1 MNQKKKV
8 LLFILLTVR
17 WRNVELAMRKI
28 LFFDK
33 SNSCRLSWPRKL
45 FSVMF
50 VILFFDRSASDSN
63 VVDFFI
69 SLLMCRW
76 HFVNVERKKQQ
87 LVQQFFVKNKIGKW
101 VKYHYYGIYIV
112 CCMSATCTFLVA

>member
-1 MNQKKKV
+1 MKKI
-8 LLFILLTVR
+8 LLFTLLTVR

-63 VVDFFI
+63 VVVFFY
-69 SLLMCRW
+69 
-76 HFVNVERKKQQ
+76 FVIDVSMAFRQRGAQKQQ

-112 CCMSATCTFLVA
+112 CCTFLVA